1 MASRSCERT
10 RKVNLKLPLHP
21 QISTCHKYSPTCTAL
36 KSKQRVVPS
45 SWQRVMTLSFNSQ
58 QVKVEEQL
66 FFDTTKT
73 WTGVLVVGRGGSD
86 QCQRAVF
93 APAAPSSA
101 RAAWGHFFQ
110 RIRLHL
116 NAAGVRACPQQP
128 RVSGTHTGLH
138 SDLVSYLCP
147 TELVIFQEPSRSLGW
162 QSCQGLVY

>member
-1 MASRSCERT
+1 MCATWLVMASRSCERT

-73 WTGVLVVGRGGSD
+73 WTGVLVVGGGGSD

-101 RAAWGHFFQ
+101 RAAWGHFFSAIPSASK
-110 RIRLHL
+110 R
-116 NAAGVRACPQQP
+116 
-128 RVSGTHTGLH
+128 
-138 SDLVSYLCP
+138 
-147 TELVIFQEPSRSLGW
+147 SRSSCLSPAA
-162 QSCQGLVY
+162 QSFWNSHRFTF